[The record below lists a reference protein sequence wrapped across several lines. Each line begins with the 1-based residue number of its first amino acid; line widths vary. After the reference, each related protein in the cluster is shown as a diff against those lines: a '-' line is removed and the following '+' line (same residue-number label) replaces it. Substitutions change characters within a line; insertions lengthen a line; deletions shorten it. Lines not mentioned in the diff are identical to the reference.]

1 MKRNFRK
8 VEISGGI
15 NLDLKVKWSWCNQP
29 LVLLTKVA
37 SQCLAAL
44 LHDAL
49 DQCGNH
55 VGIYIAFEGVLQK
68 SEIYVLC
75 LHLLPPVWITVGIL

>member
-1 MKRNFRK
+1 MRMCSWAVVIKLNFTNRK
-8 VEISGGI
+8 
-15 NLDLKVKWSWCNQP
+15 LDW
-29 LVLLTKVA
+29 VLLTKVA